1 MSEEN
6 KTIAR
11 RWMEE
16 LWSQGNSDVAGEII
30 AANYA
35 VHDPGTPG
43 RVGGVEG
50 EKHTVTM
57 YRTVFPDLRFTMED
71 VVGEG
76 DRVVVRW
83 TTRGTHRGELMGVPP
98 TGKQVVVTG
107 ISILR
112 IANGK
117 IAEHKLN
124 WDTLGMLQQL
134 GIVPPT
140 GEDRALSR

>member
-6 KTIAR
+6 KAIAR
-11 RWMEE
+11 RWMEA
-16 LWSQGNSDVAGEII
+16 LWSQGNSSVADEII
-30 AANYA
+30 APNYA
-35 VHDPGTPG
+35 IHDPGTPG
-43 RVGGVEG
+43 RVGGIEG

-57 YRTVFPDLRFTMED
+57 YRTVFPDLRFTIED
-71 VVGEG
+71 EVGEG
-76 DRVVVRW
+76 DRAVVRW
-83 TTRGTHRGELMGVPP
+83 TARGTHRGELMGVPP
-98 TGKQVVVTG
+98 TGKQMVVTG

-117 IAEHKLN
+117 IAEYRLN

-140 GEDRALSR
+140 GEGRA

>member
-6 KTIAR
+6 KAIAH

-16 LWSQGNSDVAGEII
+16 LWSQGNASVAVELI
-30 AANYA
+30 APNYA

-50 EKHTVTM
+50 EKQAVAM
-57 YRTVFPDLRFTMED
+57 YRTVFPDLRFTIEE

-76 DRVVVRW
+76 DQVVIRW
-83 TTRGTHRGELMGVPP
+83 TVHGTHRGALMGVAP
-98 TGKQVVVTG
+98 TGKHAVVTG

-112 IANGK
+112 VANGK
-117 IAEHKLN
+117 ITEHRLN

-134 GIVPPT
+134 GVVPPM
-140 GEDRALSR
+140 GEGGA